1 MKSLLTLLFLLTA
14 LISNA
19 QTVSISSPVP
29 SNTFCSGTN
38 VTFTASTTGITNP
51 TYQWYKN
58 SVAISGETN
67 STYSTNALSNGDQIY
82 VSVPTTVSGSLI
94 TSGLKFNFDAGNSSS
109 YSGSETALND
119 LSGNGTHAAF
129 QNAPTFVS
137 SPIKTFQWN
146 TRGSNGS
153 NTTKASF
160 SNVLGDDMTVG
171 AWIKTSNI
179 GNDLAH
185 YRLLYILTGEQ
196 GGGANDWGFGINR
209 LGKLAFGAG
218 TNDVTISSTTS
229 VNTNEWTYVVATR
242 AKSSGQIK
250 LYINGAFDN
259 SGTGNAGNTLNAQ
272 SSILIADGN
281 DGPAYTFE
289 GNISI
294 MEGYN
299 TVLSAD
305 DVLANFNANKGRFG
319 ISSNLNSNTI
329 TASITNL
336 SAPVTITGDGCVNK
350 TTLSTTSGL
359 SSYAWYKDNA
369 PISGATSN
377 TYTPTT
383 AGDYKVQVTSGSCS
397 TMSATTTIAVCGVTA
412 DGRMSIFSSSTTLV
426 SREGEINNRKGVDE
440 RGLILTN
447 SVTPI
452 TTGLMLYLD
461 ATKSASYGGS
471 GTTWNDISGQL
482 PAGSATLVGNPPFS
496 SGSFTFG
503 DNMNASTS
511 KTYTISNQLTLI
523 AWVNPSQIQSA
534 FTGVIFRRTSSDGG
548 GTGMFISGNNLHY
561 DWDNQDWS
569 WRSDLLVLNDQ
580 WSMIVISVKETE
592 LTAYLCNASGISSVI
607 RGKGHGSLTS
617 RGATNFHI
625 GLDPYPGR
633 EFKGKMGTAMVYSVG
648 LSTDDIT
655 TIFNSQKAAFG
666 IN

>member
-1 MKSLLTLLFLLTA
+1 
-14 LISNA
+14 
-19 QTVSISSPVP
+19 
-29 SNTFCSGTN
+29 

-569 WRSDLLVLNDQ
+569 WRSDLLVPNDQ

-592 LTAYLCNASGISSVI
+592 LTAYLCNASGISYVI